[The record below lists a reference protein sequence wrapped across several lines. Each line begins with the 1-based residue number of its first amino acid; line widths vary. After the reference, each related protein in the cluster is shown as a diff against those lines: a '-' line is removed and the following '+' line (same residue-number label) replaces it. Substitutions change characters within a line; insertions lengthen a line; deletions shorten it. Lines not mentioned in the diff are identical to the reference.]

1 MNNEKIQKCISYYVY
16 SVHNYWDS
24 ELLPYNGY
32 IVQIS
37 SEFIEEKLKQNPGIY
52 NQYVNIRNVL
62 LGLQASHQ
70 HYAKCV
76 HPNEYLKNPLNRF
89 IYALSYIAFICS
101 IAIFIIVPFIL
112 LTTDNAITILA
123 TIFAFSAMCFNLY
136 MGEIVAG
143 IQEKETNFWNFTQ
156 LLIQFVYS
164 DFSFHI
170 NQILNY
176 RADYIAQECISN
188 GNYDNGTS

>member
-52 NQYVNIRNVL
+52 NQYINIRNVL

-101 IAIFIIVPFIL
+101 IAIFIL
-112 LTTDNAITILA
+112 
-123 TIFAFSAMCFNLY
+123 
-136 MGEIVAG
+136 
-143 IQEKETNFWNFTQ
+143 
-156 LLIQFVYS
+156 
-164 DFSFHI
+164 
-170 NQILNY
+170 
-176 RADYIAQECISN
+176 
-188 GNYDNGTS
+188 